1 MASEGGASDRAV
13 AELKLTP
20 CSPEAAAEMARLRE
34 HFAREDADMAS
45 RGLRGHSLAGILR
58 QSVLEDAA
66 AGKKVAI
73 VSGDVRVYPS
83 FVPETTREAWRS
95 VTPNGAQSRDTK
107 GDE

>member
-1 MASEGGASDRAV
+1 MASKREASDRAV
-13 AELKLTP
+13 EGLNRTP
-20 CSPEAAAEMARLRE
+20 CSPEAAAEVARLRE

-83 FVPETTREAWRS
+83 FVPETATRDATRSQEAPSTATRPE
-95 VTPNGAQSRDTK
+95 TAA
-107 GDE
+107 